1 MEDEMLEKLILQ
13 GYVEPAGIDV
23 VTGEM
28 LYSFTAAA
36 KKDMPNLER
45 QFEEEFHRNIM
56 FFWQKGYL
64 DMNVFEE
71 NPVIRINPV
80 ALDESVVASLSAEHR
95 QALKIIIDALRIQ

>member
-1 MEDEMLEKLILQ
+1 MLEKLILQ
-13 GYVEPAGIDV
+13 GYVEPAGIDI

-28 LYSFTAAA
+28 MYSFTEAA

-64 DMNVFEE
+64 EMNVFEE

-80 ALDESVVASLSAEHR
+80 ALDESAVASLSTEHR

>member
-1 MEDEMLEKLILQ
+1 MLEKLILQ
-13 GYVEPAGIDV
+13 GYVEPAGIDA

-36 KKDMPNLER
+36 KADMPDLER

-71 NPVIRINPV
+71 NPIIRINPI

-95 QALKIIIDALRIQ
+95 QALKIIIDALRIR